1 MPRRKNPQ
9 PSENPPPQRELRP
22 RSPVQVPNMAG
33 SKRSRPSEDPPPQRQ
48 VRPRSSAQAQSL
60 PTPDDALSVDDS
72 AASVD
77 DSAPPPISLPA
88 EKKAPAG
95 PANPGVVR
103 KRDERGLSK
112 LPPDSDA
119 EQEFGRL
126 RRDDDLTD
134 AEAFMKFLRTY
145 DVSMRRLNQISRA
158 FILFRFI
165 ATLFARA
172 SLGHILLT
180 SSTTYSR
187 KVARIVQQRQISR
200 NSSILLAGSRC
211 RRRRHSRLGYVPI
224 ALTDGHIS
232 ENI

>member
-1 MPRRKNPQ
+1 
-9 PSENPPPQRELRP
+9 
-22 RSPVQVPNMAG
+22 
-33 SKRSRPSEDPPPQRQ
+33 
-48 VRPRSSAQAQSL
+48 
-60 PTPDDALSVDDS
+60 
-72 AASVD
+72 
-77 DSAPPPISLPA
+77 
-88 EKKAPAG
+88 
-95 PANPGVVR
+95 
-103 KRDERGLSK
+103 
-112 LPPDSDA
+112 
-119 EQEFGRL
+119 
-126 RRDDDLTD
+126 
-134 AEAFMKFLRTY
+134 
-145 DVSMRRLNQISRA
+145 MRRLNQISRA

-232 ENI
+232 ENIWRRQKGIIAVWENGWIHNGSEWPLVISSSYVQIWHRIPTDFLRNCVSVRKRCYQQARGVIRGWVYPKGTSWTPFLRYEFDQRYFHRSQKDLRHGWR